1 LLRLTSRCTSRRPL
15 AAALP
20 VQRGSHVIVTGGAMG
35 IGRAIC
41 IGFASA
47 GADVLCA
54 DINESAGRETEYMGA
69 VLAGSI
75 KFEPADL
82 SDTTVPA
89 KLVAAARKWSAGRPV
104 GVLVN
109 NVGVQKDN
117 GTPLH
122 LLDEDTWDLVLG
134 IKSLTF

>member
-1 LLRLTSRCTSRRPL
+1 
-15 AAALP
+15 
-20 VQRGSHVIVTGGAMG
+20 MG

-54 DINESAGRETEYMGA
+54 DINESAGRETEHMGA

-109 NVGVQKDN
+109 NVGVSAAYQS
-117 GTPLH
+117 PPH
-122 LLDEDTWDLVLG
+122 FDTADVGW
-134 IKSLTF
+134 TFAFACKCGPCMCSQ